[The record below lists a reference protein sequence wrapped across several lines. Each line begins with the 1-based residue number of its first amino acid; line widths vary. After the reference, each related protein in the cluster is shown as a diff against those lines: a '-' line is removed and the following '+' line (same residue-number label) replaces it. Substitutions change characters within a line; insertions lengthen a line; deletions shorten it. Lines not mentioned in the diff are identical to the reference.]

1 VVVRRDGIHLFCT
14 LLLSVMTTFAAHTS
28 AEIYKWVDAD
38 GKVHFGDKP
47 REAAQA
53 SGAQAVELR
62 EGYQPPVRTPQE
74 QEAYDQEQRAIELR
88 SQMHRREA
96 EKAEKEAQLE
106 RDERKAALCTA
117 YQEKI
122 DELEIVEVKDGVR
135 TVVYVEGEDGQSVS
149 SDRQREI
156 IAELKA
162 EKAAAG
168 CR

>member
-1 VVVRRDGIHLFCT
+1 MRRHGVHLFCS
-14 LLLSVMTTFAAHTS
+14 LLLSVTTTFGVHTS

-47 REAAQA
+47 NDPAQA
-53 SGAQAVELR
+53 SGAQEVQLR
-62 EGYQPPVRTPQE
+62 EGYQPPARTPQE

-96 EKAEKEAQLE
+96 EKAGKAAQLE

-135 TVVYVEGEDGQSVS
+135 TVAYVEGEDGQSVS